1 MVVSGVA
8 VAKVKRTAPLE
19 GSTWDLSELGTVQ
32 HTSRWGTVARSKGS
46 TLRYYPGCPWEK
58 RAPSRGLRI
67 VAHVWEQ
74 RTFRG
79 AGILVLYYAGFVWE
93 GGNGKVMAL
102 AEIYYGPDPGPPP
115 IPSGAWKWPTIEET
129 SPQCVLVRLRW
140 PNGRHAC
147 RYIFPTATNLCGEPP
162 SSCLTLSPDLD
173 WGPDLER
180 RFAGSRIWR
189 NVYVGRKGWQGQWR
203 EVDTWEWPTEAPPP
217 PGEGGGDIVLD

>member
-1 MVVSGVA
+1 M
-8 VAKVKRTAPLE
+8 AKVKRTSPLE
-19 GSTWDLSELGTVQ
+19 GDTWDLSELGAVQ

-58 RAPSRGLRI
+58 GAPSRGPRI

-79 AGILVLYYAGFVWE
+79 AGTLVLYYAGFFWE
-93 GGNGKVMAL
+93 EGNGKVMAL
-102 AEIYYGPDPGPPP
+102 AEIYYGPDPDPPP

-129 SPQCVLVRLRW
+129 SPQCFLVRLRW
-140 PNGRHAC
+140 PNGKFAC

-162 SSCLTLSPDLD
+162 SSCVALTPDLD

-189 NVYVGRKGWQGQWR
+189 NVYVGGKGWQGQWR
-203 EVDTWEWPTEAPPP
+203 EVDTWEWFTEAPPP
-217 PGEGGGDIVLD
+217 PGEGSGGIVLD